1 MIITRCFSSY
11 MLMHGVSDFS
21 LLVFFIFILLLRP
34 DLPSVFCVVVVVVY
48 RPEDYAVKELIF
60 QEEKEVS
67 NGVGRGGHCLPNI

>member
-34 DLPSVFCVVVVVVY
+34 DLPSVFCVVVVVVI
-48 RPEDYAVKELIF
+48 DQKIML
-60 QEEKEVS
+60 
-67 NGVGRGGHCLPNI
+67 